1 MGWIRRMFHKEEKR
15 GRMENSFIKHS
26 LRTIRKGCEHCGE
39 TDLYWAHDLDTEGKG
54 YCDRCETYGDLVLVD
69 PYMHRHNCPASHGFK
84 VGDKVRVTDGKA
96 ARDYYA
102 QVHDGDTGEV
112 VFLDSDRITHL
123 NVQVRMDNSIHTWAM
138 DPRHIEK
145 VEKEYDLGAWVKEY
159 KSYTQEWFEKNLTP
173 EGFQEGIPFTKT
185 KEVQD
190 QLATKTKKAP
200 EISVDTKQ
208 GKDVGAALALL
219 MESLSPS
226 VDKDDIRD
234 IIKEEFQN
242 TVFPTRTVIQTP
254 KGEIQ
259 EIEGK
264 THHKVADIIMDLDAG
279 EHVMMVGPAGTGKST
294 IAEQAAGALGF
305 PFYAISLSPQTPASQ
320 ILGYQQAAGEYVR
333 SLYREAFENGGV
345 FHFDEIDNAHPS
357 VLAVINA
364 SLANGQMAFPDK
376 MVERHKNFRCVASA
390 NTYGRGAD
398 RAYVGRQQIDAATL
412 DRFTI
417 ETIEIDEALETDL
430 CLATGLDNDRV
441 THVLSTVR
449 KYRKNAANKKM
460 TTVISPRA
468 SIGMCRLLQ
477 AGKTWEDALEARVR
491 RGMSDADWA
500 KLTG

>member
-1 MGWIRRMFHKEEKR
+1 
-15 GRMENSFIKHS
+15 MENNFIKHS

-39 TDLYWAHDLDTEGKG
+39 TDLYWAHDMNSITPEW
-54 YCDRCETYGDLVLVD
+54 CDRCKTDGALVLVD
-69 PYMHRHNCPASHGFK
+69 PYMNRHNCAGSHGFK
-84 VGDKVRVTDGKA
+84 VGDRVRVTNGKA

-102 QVHDGDTGEV
+102 DVYDGETGEV
-112 VFLDSDRITHL
+112 VSLDSDRVTRL
-123 NVQVRMDNSIHTWAM
+123 NVQVHMDNSMHSWAM

-145 VEKEYDLGAWVKEY
+145 VQKESDPGAWVKDY
-159 KSYTQEWFEKNLTP
+159 KSYTEEWDEAKKRFTLEIAGGELT
-173 EGFQEGIPFTKT
+173 FTKT

-190 QLATKTKKAP
+190 QLAAKTKKAP